1 MNLYSLD
8 ATPTVADE
16 VSAVVDDAQVIAKT
30 LPAKRLSEPAHTL
43 RGLWDQALDS
53 TCGFVDRQP
62 MQAVMI
68 AAAASSVLTMVLT
81 RGRPRRERA
90 SGRSRTAY

>member
-1 MNLYSLD
+1 
-8 ATPTVADE
+8 
-16 VSAVVDDAQVIAKT
+16 
-30 LPAKRLSEPAHTL
+30 
-43 RGLWDQALDS
+43 
-53 TCGFVDRQP
+53 
-62 MQAVMI
+62 MI